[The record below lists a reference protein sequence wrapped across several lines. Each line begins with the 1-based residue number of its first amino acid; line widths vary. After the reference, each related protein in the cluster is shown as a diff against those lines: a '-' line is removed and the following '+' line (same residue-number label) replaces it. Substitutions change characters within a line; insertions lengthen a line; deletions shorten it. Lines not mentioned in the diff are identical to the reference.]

1 MRETYKEKLV
11 SFILK
16 RSLLVVIVMMIL
28 LALSVLGMMK
38 MGREYSHRIW
48 FKQGD
53 VYLQEFDEF
62 QAVYGNDENI
72 VIAYK
77 NQKGILDDQSLAKIK
92 KIENILWETPNVVR
106 VDSLM
111 NNSIITGAND
121 EVNISPFEE
130 VAKQNVLI
138 SSRKKI
144 LSSHPELQNYLIN
157 KDYNTTLIYARF
169 RPIEKAVIEYNKS
182 LNHLHPKLK
191 EIKLDSSE
199 VIHVGGTVPLNIS
212 FSNTTNSDMRKVLP
226 LVILSILV
234 LIYFSFKSF
243 YVLLLIMFEIGF
255 TIIYS
260 LGFAGWIGINF
271 SMILSMVP
279 CIIAAVA
286 LADSVHIFGSYK
298 YNMVEG
304 DYPKVAL
311 KKALKDN
318 IRPTL
323 LTTFSTAFGF
333 IGLSASELK
342 PIHDLGIVAGF
353 GVIAAWFTS
362 YFLVAPLL
370 NLKAVEL
377 EKTKLF
383 SFVVSMDWVKKNATS
398 ILTLAI
404 FLLSFGGYFAFKNE
418 VNSNIIKYFSKDS
431 EIRMA
436 NEFLLKNIGGY
447 SGVQIVLDSG
457 SQDGIKDPIWIQN
470 SAELIDK
477 ISKLPYVVKVSSIHT
492 SLEKIHNV
500 LGESGGNRF
509 PKKREQ
515 IAQELL
521 LFQLSQP
528 VGKDIHY
535 WLDRNYQTIRVD
547 VLWNVDTSKKSVEA
561 INELRALI
569 NSSQVKGKVTGKAAL
584 ITGLDQYILTTF
596 VKSIFISL
604 IFVLIFMSFSF
615 KSLKMGLL
623 TLIPNICPPL
633 IGLGFLTLLGGN
645 IDVGVIL
652 IVSVCLGISVDD
664 TIYFFSYLFKYK
676 KRYPNLT
683 IDEQLKKV
691 LNHSSRSLTL
701 TTFILAISFGLF
713 IVADFTPNRNFGVVT
728 SIVLLGAYFFDLF
741 VIPAFLSKISHL
753 GSK

>member
-1 MRETYKEKLV
+1 MKNKLV
-11 SFILK
+11 DLILN
-16 RSLLVVIVMMIL
+16 RSVLVVVVMMIL
-28 LALSVLGMMK
+28 FVLSVVGIMR
-38 MGREYSHRIW
+38 MGQEYSHRIW

-53 VYLQEFDEF
+53 VYLKEFDDF

-72 VIAYK
+72 VIAFK
-77 NQKGILDDQSLAKIK
+77 NQNGILNDESLSKIK

-111 NNSIITGAND
+111 NNSIITGSND
-121 EVNISPFEE
+121 EVNIRPFEE
-130 VAKQNVLI
+130 IAKKNVLI
-138 SSRKKI
+138 SSRKKV
-144 LSSHPELQNYLIN
+144 LNSHPELKNYLVN
-157 KDYNTTLIYARF
+157 NEYTTTLIYARF
-169 RPIEKAVIEYNKS
+169 RPIVKAKIEYNKS
-182 LNHLHPKLK
+182 LNFLRPKLDA
-191 EIKLDSSE
+191 IKLKSSE

-212 FSNTTNSDMRKVLP
+212 FSNTTNKDMQKVLP
-226 LVILSILV
+226 LVIISILILV
-234 LIYFSFKSF
+234 YFSFKSF
-243 YVLLLIMFEIGF
+243 YVLMLFIFEIGF
-255 TIIYS
+255 TIVYS

-271 SMILSMVP
+271 SMILNMVP

-298 YNMVEG
+298 HNLLEG
-304 DYPKVAL
+304 VYPENAL
-311 KKALKDN
+311 RKSLLDN

-333 IGLSASELK
+333 IGLGASALK

-353 GVIAAWFTS
+353 GVVAAWFTS

-370 NLKAVEL
+370 NIKRVEL

-383 SFVVSMDWVKKNATS
+383 SFVVSMDWVKKNSTGILVLATF
-398 ILTLAI
+398 I
-404 FLLSFGGYFAFKNE
+404 LSFGGFFAFKNE

-457 SQDGIKDPIWIQN
+457 EQDGIKDPNWIQK
-470 SAELIDK
+470 SSELIDT
-477 ISKLPYVVKVSSIHT
+477 IAKLPYVVKVSSIHT

-500 LGESGGNRF
+500 LGESEGRRF
-509 PKKREQ
+509 PQKREQ

-547 VLWNVDTSKKSVEA
+547 VLWSVDTSKKSVEA
-561 INELRALI
+561 INELRGLI
-569 NSSQVKGKVTGKAAL
+569 EDSEVKGKVTGKAAL
-584 ITGLDQYILTTF
+584 ITGLDEYILTTF

-604 IFVLIFMSFSF
+604 IFVLVFMSFSF

-645 IDVGVIL
+645 IDIGVIL

-676 KRYPNLT
+676 KEYPELSIN
-683 IDEQLKKV
+683 EQLTKV

-713 IVADFTPNRNFGVVT
+713 LFADFTPNRNFGVVT

-741 VIPAFLSKISHL
+741 VIPAFLSKINRL
-753 GSK
+753 GA